1 MYNDNIDNIDL
12 YAILELNKNCSKND
26 IRKSYKR
33 LILKY
38 HPDKHCDANNNTNI
52 NNNANT
58 NNNTNNS
65 SYNNSYNNSH
75 NNANTNNNSHNM
87 FVQVKYAYEI
97 LYDDNKRFK
106 YDKNKLEAS
115 LPNVPSAVVAVEQ
128 LITLIKNKDIAEI
141 IKFVSSI
148 KNVDYEKFV
157 QAIIMKD
164 YNYIINVVFNNNNDN
179 NNNNNDIIKNYD
191 CSLRKVY
198 NNHKINVSIE
208 RNTRPTFNK
217 IISPKSVIYKGEGEG
232 TFAEGGGGG
241 DVYINVNISKKM
253 YFGITYN
260 ILNNDIY
267 TSFASTYITNNILE
281 FTFIDK
287 NIYKF
292 DISTLNKHVSDIGY
306 MYYIENMGLL
316 IDDTSTQRGNL
327 FFIIG
332 S

>member
-1 MYNDNIDNIDL
+1 MYNDNINNIDL

-38 HPDKHCDANNNTNI
+38 HPDKHCDVNNSS
-52 NNNANT
+52 NNNAN
-58 NNNTNNS
+58 
-65 SYNNSYNNSH
+65 
-75 NNANTNNNSHNM
+75 NM

-97 LYDDNKRFK
+97 LYDDNKRLK
-106 YDKNKLEAS
+106 YDLYTHNDKETS
-115 LPNVPSAVVAVEQ
+115 LPNMASAVEQ
-128 LITLIKNKDIAEI
+128 LITLIKKKDIAEI

-148 KNVDYEKFV
+148 KNIDYEKFV

-164 YNYIINVVFNNNNDN
+164 YNYIINVVFNNNNN
-179 NNNNNDIIKNYD
+179 NNDNIDIIKNYD

-198 NNHKINVSIE
+198 NNHKINVSFE

-217 IISPKSVIYKGEGEG
+217 IISPRSVIYKGEGE
-232 TFAEGGGGG
+232 GG

-292 DISTLNKHVSDIGY
+292 DISTLNKQVSDIGY

-316 IDDTSTQRGNL
+316 IDDISTQRGNL
-327 FFIIG
+327 FFIIC

>member
-1 MYNDNIDNIDL
+1 MYNDNINNIDL

-38 HPDKHCDANNNTNI
+38 HPDKHCDANNSSNNNI
-52 NNNANT
+52 N
-58 NNNTNNS
+58 
-65 SYNNSYNNSH
+65 
-75 NNANTNNNSHNM
+75 NM

-106 YDKNKLEAS
+106 YDLYTHNNKET
-115 LPNVPSAVVAVEQ
+115 PSANMASAVEQ
-128 LITLIKNKDIAEI
+128 LITLIKKKDIAEI

-148 KNVDYEKFV
+148 KNIDYEKFV

-164 YNYIINVVFNNNNDN
+164 YNYIINVVFNNNNN
-179 NNNNNDIIKNYD
+179 NNNIDIIKNYD

-198 NNHKINVSIE
+198 NNHKINVSFE

-217 IISPKSVIYKGEGEG
+217 IISPRSVIYKGEGEEG
-232 TFAEGGGGG
+232 CGAEGAEGAFGN
-241 DVYINVNISKKM
+241 VYINVNISKKM

-267 TSFASTYITNNILE
+267 TSFANIYITNNILE

-327 FFIIG
+327 FFIIC

>member
-1 MYNDNIDNIDL
+1 MYNDNINNIDL

-38 HPDKHCDANNNTNI
+38 HPDKHCDVNNSSNNNTN
-52 NNNANT
+52 
-58 NNNTNNS
+58 
-65 SYNNSYNNSH
+65 
-75 NNANTNNNSHNM
+75 NM

-97 LYDDNKRFK
+97 LYDDNKRLK
-106 YDKNKLEAS
+106 YDLYTHNDKETSSPNMAS
-115 LPNVPSAVVAVEQ
+115 AVEQ
-128 LITLIKNKDIAEI
+128 LITLIKKKDIAEI

-148 KNVDYEKFV
+148 KNIDYEKFV

-164 YNYIINVVFNNNNDN
+164 YNYIINVVFNDSN
-179 NNNNNDIIKNYD
+179 NNNKKCIDIIKNYD

-198 NNHKINVSIE
+198 NNHKINVSFE
-208 RNTRPTFNK
+208 RNTRPKFNK

-232 TFAEGGGGG
+232 EEGCGAFGAEGAFGTEGTFG

-260 ILNNDIY
+260 ILNSDIY
-267 TSFASTYITNNILE
+267 TSFASIYITNNILE

-316 IDDTSTQRGNL
+316 IDDISTQRGNL

>member
-1 MYNDNIDNIDL
+1 MYNDNINNINNIDL

-38 HPDKHCDANNNTNI
+38 HPDKHCDANNNTN
-52 NNNANT
+52 
-58 NNNTNNS
+58 
-65 SYNNSYNNSH
+65 
-75 NNANTNNNSHNM
+75 NM

-97 LYDDNKRFK
+97 LYDDNKRSK
-106 YDKNKLEAS
+106 YDLYEHTHKEAS
-115 LPNVPSAVVAVEQ
+115 LPNVPSAVVAVDQ
-128 LITLIKNKDIAEI
+128 LITLIKKKDIAEI

-164 YNYIINVVFNNNNDN
+164 YNYIINVVFNDN
-179 NNNNNDIIKNYD
+179 NKKSIDIIKNYD

-208 RNTRPTFNK
+208 RNMRPTFNK
-217 IISPKSVIYKGEGEG
+217 IISPRSVIYKGEGNDG
-232 TFAEGGGGG
+232 GSISTFGN
-241 DVYINVNISKKM
+241 VYINVNISKKM

-267 TSFASTYITNNILE
+267 TSFASIYITNNILE

-292 DISTLNKHVSDIGY
+292 DISTLNKHVSDIGC

-327 FFIIG
+327 FFIIC